1 MTENIDYS
9 SNIKYSII
17 IPVKAINNYIRQTV
31 GVIAKIKR
39 SDLEVIILPNE
50 LESNSTELS
59 HLRIIETG
67 RIGPA
72 EKRDIGAVNSKGQ
85 ILVFLDDDSYPNL
98 DFLNYSDEY
107 FRDDSVVALG
117 GPGITPSEASFWE
130 RVSGSVFLS
139 RFSGG
144 APERYI
150 PSGKVREVDDWPSV
164 NLMVRR
170 KEFLEIGGFDTDHW
184 PGEDSKLCLNLIVQ
198 TKKKIL
204 YVPNMAVWHH
214 RREGLLRHLKQVG
227 AYGLH
232 RGFFA
237 RRGDKNSFKFKY
249 FLPSLL
255 LIYSFFLLG
264 LMIIGVVGKDL
275 MLLLLAPYFFAL
287 FLAWIDICKI
297 EGIRIATLTLFY
309 IIATHYYYGLR
320 FIQGFVKKKLKS
332 TLR

>member
-1 MTENIDYS
+1 LTENIDYPL
-9 SNIKYSII
+9 NIKYSII

-72 EKRDIGAVNSKGQ
+72 EKRDIGAVHSKGQ

-98 DFLNYSDEY
+98 DFLDYSDEH

-117 GPGITPSEASFWE
+117 GPGITPKEASFWE
-130 RVSGSVFLS
+130 RVSGGVFLS

-150 PSGKVREVDDWPSV
+150 PCGKVREVDDWPSV

-170 KEFLEIGGFDTDHW
+170 KEFLEIGGFDTDYW
-184 PGEDSKLCLNLIVQ
+184 PGEDTKLCLNLLAK
-198 TKKKIL
+198 TNKRIL
-204 YVPNMAVWHH
+204 YVPQMMVWHH
-214 RREGLLRHLKQVG
+214 RRIGIFKHLKQVG
-227 AYGLH
+227 SYGLH
-232 RGFFA
+232 RGFFI
-237 RRGDKNSFKFKY
+237 RSGDVNSRKIKY
-249 FLPSLL
+249 FFPAMLVLYMIL
-255 LIYSFFLLG
+255 TCIIFLTGLIG
-264 LMIIGVVGKDL
+264 HK
-275 MLLLLAPYFFAL
+275 LLLLLWLPYFFAL
-287 FLAWIDICKI
+287 FAAFIDISKI
-297 EGIRIATLTLFY
+297 EGIFVAAPVIAYTVLSHL
-309 IIATHYYYGLR
+309 YYGLR
-320 FIQGFVKKKLKS
+320 FIQGLFTSNLKS
-332 TLR
+332 SLR